1 VRRRSGALNGH
12 RRAGAR
18 TEGWRGGGGSVN
30 LGAPDV
36 LGVRARCRSGA
47 RPFDVI
53 MEPRMFETEDFA
65 DVDPTGE
72 IREQEHR
79 LREQVE
85 SQPR

>member
-1 VRRRSGALNGH
+1 
-12 RRAGAR
+12 
-18 TEGWRGGGGSVN
+18 
-30 LGAPDV
+30 
-36 LGVRARCRSGA
+36 
-47 RPFDVI
+47 

>member
-1 VRRRSGALNGH
+1 MRRRSGALNGH
-12 RRAGAR
+12 RLAGAR

-36 LGVRARCRSGA
+36 LARCRSGA
-47 RPFDVI
+47 RPFDVL

-72 IREQEHR
+72 IREPEHR

-85 SQPR
+85 SQQR

>member
-1 VRRRSGALNGH
+1 MSSVSARR
-12 RRAGAR
+12 
-18 TEGWRGGGGSVN
+18 
-30 LGAPDV
+30 
-36 LGVRARCRSGA
+36 RSGA
-47 RPFDVI
+47 RPFDVL

-85 SQPR
+85 SQQR